1 MTMQLT
7 NYTEYALRVLL
18 FLGTLDEGE
27 KTNIKEISAAFSLSE
42 HHLSKIVHELGKL
55 GYIETIRGRNGG
67 IRLAKR
73 PEEIVIG
80 AVVRETEDNLSLVE
94 CFAAHGNEC
103 VLTPSCR
110 LRFALREALE
120 AFLRVLDAYTLA
132 DLLENRTSLR
142 ALLGERRDR

>member
-1 MTMQLT
+1 MQLT

-18 FLGTLDEGE
+18 FLGTLEKGE
-27 KTNIKEISAAFSLSE
+27 KTNIKEISTAFSLSE

-103 VLTPSCR
+103 VLTPACR
-110 LRFALREALE
+110 LRFVLHEALE

-132 DLLENRTSLR
+132 DLLENRMSLR
-142 ALLGERRDR
+142 TLLGERRKR

>member
-1 MTMQLT
+1 MKKKKRTSK
-7 NYTEYALRVLL
+7 
-18 FLGTLDEGE
+18 TLPLP
-27 KTNIKEISAAFSLSE
+27 FPVSE
-42 HHLSKIVHELGKL
+42 HHLSKIVYELGKL

-80 AVVRETEDNLSLVE
+80 AVVRETEENLSLVE

-103 VLTPSCR
+103 VLTPVCR
-110 LRFALREALE
+110 LRFALHEALE

-132 DLLENRTSLR
+132 DLLEDRASLR
-142 ALLGERRDR
+142 SLLKERRG

>member
-1 MTMQLT
+1 M
-7 NYTEYALRVLL
+7 LL

-27 KTNIKEISAAFSLSE
+27 KTNIKEISTAFSLSE

-142 ALLGERRDR
+142 ALLGEWRDR

>member
-1 MTMQLT
+1 MSSC
-7 NYTEYALRVLL
+7 

-27 KTNIKEISAAFSLSE
+27 KTNIKEISTIFSLSE

-73 PEEIVIG
+73 PEEIIVG

-94 CFAAHGNEC
+94 CFASHGNEC
-103 VLTPSCR
+103 ILTPACR
-110 LRFALREALE
+110 LRFVLREALE
-120 AFLRVLDAYTLA
+120 AFLRVLDTYTLA

-142 ALLGERRDR
+142 ALLKEQRDG

>member
-1 MTMQLT
+1 MQLT

-27 KTNIKEISAAFSLSE
+27 KTNIKEISTAFSLSE

-73 PEEIVIG
+73 PEEIIIG

-103 VLTPSCR
+103 VLTPACR
-110 LRFALREALE
+110 LRFVLREALE

-142 ALLGERRDR
+142 TLLGERRNQ

>member
-1 MTMQLT
+1 MAPGRRNKSQR
-7 NYTEYALRVLL
+7 RVLL

-27 KTNIKEISAAFSLSE
+27 KTNIKEISTAFSLSE